1 MEVIATNMT
10 EAVSQ
15 SSADGA
21 AVAKAEEGSN
31 NQKVAELETELGKCL
46 SLWFRT
52 FFESCSLFGL

>member
-1 MEVIATNMT
+1 MLSYAN
-10 EAVSQ
+10 
-15 SSADGA
+15 ADGA